1 MLAWLRVHGLKPG
14 TIKGP
19 GRQSRSSPERR
30 LNPPHPTRTRS
41 HIPIP
46 LHGEVERSDQIIR
59 DAATG
64 LFSELSDSFQQQ
76 GRSHSTRKVRFKKAL
91 PLGLLESS
99 EEVCSWVWIFSHLIT
114 PLLGGTEIQRTF
126 FLFWI
131 LAAFLAFERVLL
143 QYPSCS
149 PTVFLCTN
157 LAVSLLL
164 LRNNTDF
171 QTYFLL

>member
-1 MLAWLRVHGLKPG
+1 MLILRGEEIALNSEEEMLAWLRVHGLKPG

-64 LFSELSDSFQQQ
+64 LFSELSDSF
-76 GRSHSTRKVRFKKAL
+76 
-91 PLGLLESS
+91 
-99 EEVCSWVWIFSHLIT
+99 
-114 PLLGGTEIQRTF
+114 
-126 FLFWI
+126 
-131 LAAFLAFERVLL
+131 
-143 QYPSCS
+143 
-149 PTVFLCTN
+149 
-157 LAVSLLL
+157 
-164 LRNNTDF
+164 
-171 QTYFLL
+171 